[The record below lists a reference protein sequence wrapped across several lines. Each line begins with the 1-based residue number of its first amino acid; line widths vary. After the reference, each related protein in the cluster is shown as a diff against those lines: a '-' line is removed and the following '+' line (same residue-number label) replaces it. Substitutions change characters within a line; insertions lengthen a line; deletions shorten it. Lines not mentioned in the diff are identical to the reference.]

1 MRITCFHIYWHRLGE
16 AAASGVA
23 GWPPKGTTNVA
34 HAFRVPEGLGE
45 GEVHV
50 SNDVEH
56 TDNTVGTDTISCAVS
71 ASMHVVHTSIANVI
85 REGSS
90 HAQN

>member
-1 MRITCFHIYWHRLGE
+1 MATERHDLSRMPFGCRK
-16 AAASGVA
+16 
-23 GWPPKGTTNVA
+23 GWGK
-34 HAFRVPEGLGE
+34 